1 MGPPGKR
8 GKLKGVKVY
17 PHPESQPRLLFA
29 DPEGRIYEH
38 PDLRALGL
46 SGYDL
51 VLPGP
56 EDFIPLPEGSALYVL
71 PERHPV
77 GLDPRTETPV
87 VLYENPFQPGE
98 PAFAVAAFLAP
109 AHTQLY
115 LAPYEPAHENLSPL
129 PLYSYAC
136 VGWWRSRFFAT
147 AFRSD
152 WDPRQ
157 EARLFSPERIEARA
171 RETLKR
177 FPQNRLVRH
186 LVENCVRRYRCPA
199 ARNFVLGRFE
209 APIPVSPV
217 CNARCVGCLSEQP
230 EDGPHVAQERLT
242 FVPSPEE
249 IAEAMVPHLR
259 RPGRVMVSFGQGC
272 EGEPLLKAE
281 VIERAIVLIRKRTSR
296 GTINLNTNGSLP
308 EALERLARAGLDSV
322 RISLASAREVYH
334 RAYFRPRG
342 WGLAE
347 VRESIQRL
355 KRLRRFV
362 SLNYFVFPGFTDER
376 EELEAL
382 SEILALGVDFLQ
394 LRNFAIDPLWFLE
407 KIDYQPGE
415 SLGLRTFLKELKRRF
430 PGLRF
435 GYFNPYLR

>member
-1 MGPPGKR
+1 M
-8 GKLKGVKVY
+8 KLY
-17 PHPESQPRLLFA
+17 PHPEGRPRLLFA
-29 DPEGRIYEH
+29 DPAGRIYDH
-38 PDLRALGL
+38 PELYALGL

-51 VLPGP
+51 VLPEP

-71 PERHPV
+71 PDRHPV

-87 VLYENPFQPGE
+87 VLFENPFRPGE
-98 PAFAVAAFLAP
+98 PALAVAAFLAP

-115 LAPYEPAHENLSPL
+115 LAPYQPAREDLPPL

-136 VGWWRSRFFAT
+136 VGWWRGRFFAA

-152 WDPRQ
+152 WDLRQ
-157 EARLFSPERIEARA
+157 EARLFSSERIESRA
-171 RETLKR
+171 REMLKR
-177 FPQNRLVRH
+177 FPGNRLVRH

-209 APIPVSPV
+209 APVPVSPG

-230 EDGPHVAQERLT
+230 EDGPHVAQERIT

-272 EGEPLLKAE
+272 EGEPLLQAQT
-281 VIERAIVLIRKRTSR
+281 IGQALRLIRKSTSR
-296 GTINLNTNGSLP
+296 GTLNLNTNGSLP
-308 EALERLARAGLDSV
+308 EALLSLRRAGLDSV
-322 RISLASAREVYH
+322 RISLASARENYH

-342 WGLAE
+342 WGLSE
-347 VRESIQRL
+347 VRESVRL
-355 KRLRRFV
+355 FKKERGFV
-362 SLNYFVFPGFTDER
+362 SLNYFIFPGFTDDR

-382 SEILALGVDFLQ
+382 GEILALGVDFLQ
-394 LRNFAIDPLWFLE
+394 LRNLAIDPLWFLE
-407 KIDYQPGE
+407 RIDYRPGE
-415 SLGLRTFLKELKRRF
+415 ILGLRPFLKELKKRF